1 MIEALEN
8 GEADVALTVTDG
20 FIVGKA
26 NGKKIDLLGTY
37 VKSPLVWAV
46 AGSVDSSL
54 PDLESLKSLSPLIIG
69 TAPYCILY
77 MCSVY
82 NNKYFVY
89 II

>member
-37 VKSPLVWAV
+37 VKSPLLWSV
-46 AGSVDSSL
+46 AGSVDSSP
-54 PDLESLKSLSPLIIG
+54 PDLESLKSLNPLRIG
-69 TAPYCILY
+69 TVICYIAHIK
-77 MCSVY
+77 SVY
-82 NNKYFVY
+82 SNR
-89 II
+89 

>member
-54 PDLESLKSLSPLIIG
+54 PDLESLKSLSPLRIG
-69 TAPYCILY
+69 TVLY
-77 MCSVY
+77 YIAHIKSAY
-82 NNKYFVY
+82 NNK
-89 II
+89 